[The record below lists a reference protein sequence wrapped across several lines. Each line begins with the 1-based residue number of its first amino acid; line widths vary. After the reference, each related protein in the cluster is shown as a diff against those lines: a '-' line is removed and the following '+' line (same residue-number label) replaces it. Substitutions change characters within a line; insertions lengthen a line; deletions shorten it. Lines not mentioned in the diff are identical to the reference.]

1 MKKTVKKSIL
11 ITLIFSF
18 FLLIDSNPT
27 MAISESPKV
36 TINERVVNVTED
48 WKIPAKDAYKAEHG
62 FTDPAGKKIF
72 FHYYNNSRET
82 VLACIDIAT
91 GRLLWETNLG
101 YDIASKADHDHVS
114 PDDMIYYKIRS
125 EDGSGVMSVNSLTG
139 KVTRKIIVPNSK
151 NIDTR
156 YFLLSNNQLIGVTLS
171 KGKSN
176 IYYYDKTGKLQKHKE
191 IIGTVNDAGPGYLL
205 VVSAKGSTVTFK
217 YVDEKF
223 KLIRQFVR
231 KESSW
236 GGEMLPDGSFLIRT
250 SLFDGKRYFKSY
262 IYNPAGKLI
271 LETSGTIFATGHI
284 FVSNGDYYTEARG
297 EHYAGIKKNKNNKME
312 QILTYPLIENSRS
325 FVRMM
330 KNHNYAI
337 VTYSFHES
345 RRYRIASLS
354 TESWLFDIDL
364 KGNKYSIAVVSDN
377 EFLILTEDA
386 IRKYSVNDALHG
398 FSIRANP
405 DMKVFYNGT
414 QLILGRP
421 PMSINDVILLPM
433 REVFEAHGAQ
443 VLWDSELNTITATKD
458 SITIKITLGEQKA
471 TVNEK
476 EVDISM
482 PAQMISGTTYVPL
495 RFVSE
500 ILGSTVEWNGANKL
514 LTINNA
520 SE

>member
-1 MKKTVKKSIL
+1 
-11 ITLIFSF
+11 
-18 FLLIDSNPT
+18 
-27 MAISESPKV
+27 
-36 TINERVVNVTED
+36 
-48 WKIPAKDAYKAEHG
+48 
-62 FTDPAGKKIF
+62 
-72 FHYYNNSRET
+72 
-82 VLACIDIAT
+82 
-91 GRLLWETNLG
+91 
-101 YDIASKADHDHVS
+101 
-114 PDDMIYYKIRS
+114 MIYYKIRS
-125 EDGSGVMSVNSLTG
+125 ENGSGVMSVNSLTG
-139 KVTRKIIVPNSK
+139 KLTRKIIVPNSK
-151 NIDTR
+151 NTDTR

-191 IIGTVNDAGPGYLL
+191 IIGAVNDAGPGYLL
-205 VVSAKGSTVTFK
+205 VVTAKGSTVTFK

-250 SLFDGKRYFKSY
+250 SKFDGKRTFNSY
-262 IYNPAGKLI
+262 IYNPAGKLV
-271 LETSGTIFATGHI
+271 LETSGNIFAAGHI
-284 FVSNGDYYTEARG
+284 FVSNGDFYTESRG
-297 EHYAGIKKNKNNKME
+297 ENYAGIKKNKNNKME
-312 QILTYPLIENSRS
+312 QILTYPVLEYNLGSLTMI
-325 FVRMM
+325 

-337 VTYSFHES
+337 VTYSFYES
-345 RRYRIASLS
+345 RRFKIANLTS
-354 TESWLFDIDL
+354 ESCLFDIDI
-364 KGNKYSIAVVSDN
+364 KGDNYSIAVVSDN
-377 EFLILTEDA
+377 EFLILAEDA
-386 IRKYSVNDALHG
+386 IRKYSIHDPLHG
-398 FSIRANP
+398 FSITANP

-458 SITIKITLGEQKA
+458 SITIKITLGKQKA
-471 TVNEK
+471 AVNEK

-482 PAQMISGTTYVPL
+482 PAQMISGTAYVPL

-500 ILGSTVEWNGANKL
+500 ILGSTVEWNGANKQL
-514 LTINNA
+514 KINNA